1 MSTPATDFLIQTMD
15 KALQQAFDWR
25 PPGEY
30 NGFSPEF
37 CPALEEV
44 RILLENGV
52 CLDADTPYDDDGRSF
67 LQTIHWNLYCFANDE
82 NVDDLD
88 AEQYGQMAKSLVEA
102 LVEHGFDAKSFLT
115 TEEGEDLFRYVDG
128 LKQAV
133 ARQRENDLNTKL
145 PASPAKGKNRVRM

>member
-1 MSTPATDFLIQTMD
+1 MSTPATDFLIATMD

-52 CLDADTPYDDDGRSF
+52 HLNVDTPYDDDGRSF

-88 AEQYGQMAKSLVEA
+88 AKQYGQMAKSLAEA
-102 LVEHGFDAKSFLT
+102 LVGHGFDVKSFLA

-128 LKQAV
+128 LKEVLAM
-133 ARQRENDLNTKL
+133 QRESDLHIKL
-145 PASPAKGKNRVRM
+145 PTSPAKGKNRIRM

>member
-1 MSTPATDFLIQTMD
+1 MSTPATEFLIHTMD

-52 CLDADTPYDDDGRSF
+52 RLDADTPYDGDGRSF
-67 LQTIHWNLYCFANDE
+67 LETLHWNLYCFANDDT
-82 NVDDLD
+82 VDDYD

-102 LVEHGFDAKSFLT
+102 LMDHGFDAMPFLN
-115 TEEGEDLFRYVDG
+115 TENGEDFCKYAEG
-128 LKQAV
+128 FKETV
-133 ARQRENDLNTKL
+133 ARQREIDLNTRL
-145 PASPAKGKNRVRM
+145 PASPLKGKNRARM